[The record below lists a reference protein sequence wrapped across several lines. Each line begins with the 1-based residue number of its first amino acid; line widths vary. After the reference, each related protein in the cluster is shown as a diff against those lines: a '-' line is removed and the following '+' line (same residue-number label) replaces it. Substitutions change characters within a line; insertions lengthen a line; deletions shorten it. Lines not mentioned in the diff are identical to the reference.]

1 MSEPT
6 SESTQAAESTAPS
19 SPGDGAPKLAVRRRP
34 RKVYT
39 GQTYVPKGPL
49 PEPERKWFL
58 VDATGLTVGRL
69 ASQIAPILMGKH
81 HPRYT
86 PFLDMGDG
94 VIVINAEKV
103 VFRGNKWDQKLYR
116 WHTGYPGG
124 LREIRAKDLMAKFP
138 TRILHHAIVG
148 MLPKTKLGRKMAKK
162 LRIYAGPNHPH
173 QAQRPQP
180 LVLDTLRAL
189 WVFSQGVMQK
199 HQNNKDVLQE
209 SRKP

>member
-6 SESTQAAESTAPS
+6 SETTQAAASAESTPTASS
-19 SPGDGAPKLAVRRRP
+19 SPKTAVRRRP
-34 RKVYT
+34 QKAYT
-39 GQTYVPKGPL
+39 GQTFVPKGPL
-49 PEPERKWFL
+49 PEPARKWFL

-86 PFLDMGDG
+86 TFMDMGDG

-116 WHTGYPGG
+116 RHSGYPGG
-124 LREIRAKDLMAKFP
+124 LRETTAKDLLARFP
-138 TRILHHAIVG
+138 TRILQHAIVG
-148 MLPKTKLGRKMAKK
+148 MLPKTKLGRQMAKK

-173 QAQRPQP
+173 QAQRPEP
-180 LVLDTLRAL
+180 LALDTLRAL
-189 WVFSQGVMQK
+189 
-199 HQNNKDVLQE
+199 
-209 SRKP
+209 